1 VYYMSGRGVLSDDE
15 IKADIMYR
23 LLRRDCWGARYL
35 PIDTLVNWLSRKVRR
50 DGQRVRRILRELVND
65 GYLLV
70 HKRGTT
76 VSLNPARS
84 REIEEYVRKV
94 MRF

>member
-1 VYYMSGRGVLSDDE
+1 MSDRRLLSDDE

-35 PIDTLVNWLSRKVRR
+35 PIDTLVHWLSKKVRR

-65 GYLLV
+65 GYLLH

-84 REIEEYVRKV
+84 REIEEFVKRID
-94 MRF
+94 

>member
-1 VYYMSGRGVLSDDE
+1 MLSDDQV
-15 IKADIMYR
+15 KADIMYR

-35 PIDTLVNWLSRKVRR
+35 PIDTLVNWLGKKVRR
-50 DGQRVRRILRELVND
+50 DGHRVRRILRELVND
-65 GYLLV
+65 GHLLV

-84 REIEEYVRKV
+84 REIEEFIKRIE
-94 MRF
+94 